1 MSATG
6 LDVFDKTLQTTN
18 IWLSEIMNDIG
29 PDRQVAWHA
38 LRAVLH
44 ALRDRLTVEQAANL
58 GAQLPIL
65 VRGVYYDQWEPT
77 NKPDRERRAEE
88 FIERVQQSLRDIRP
102 IDPRLATQVV
112 LKVIT
117 AHVLEGQIEKIKQAL
132 PKDLR
137 ALWPE
142 ARQVAARESTS
153 ASS

>member
-117 AHVLEGQIEKIKQAL
+117 AHVSEGQIEKIKQAL